1 MKTADL
7 FPLKDAQY
15 VQHMHIHT
23 LTVKIIL
30 GDLWALQ
37 CSFILHL
44 SSWVHVIN
52 QLTASSSPQFL
63 SSPNI
68 GMQFPFCFS
77 FSRGS
82 PHISSAHLWVL
93 SVFSTQTTL
102 FPMDVLPIHFVLITV
117 WDSELGS
124 LIVSFIFP
132 DPLTMDIFSSLVLP
146 QASCLRGLYR
156 FSSFW
161 DIKLSCSYTTAHFT
175 CTLHDAPYKH
185 NRKRFL
191 NMWTHILKL
200 LDLLHLDASELRD
213 MYFDFLLT
221 FKLFWSPH
229 SSS

>member
-1 MKTADL
+1 MKTAYL

-15 VQHMHIHT
+15 VQHMHMHT

-37 CSFILHL
+37 CSFILSL

-52 QLTASSSPQFL
+52 QLTASSSPQSL
-63 SSPNI
+63 SSSNI

-82 PHISSAHLWVL
+82 PHISSAHLRTVCVPHPNH
-93 SVFSTQTTL
+93 SFSYGCT
-102 FPMDVLPIHFVLITV
+102 PIHFVLITV

-124 LIVSFIFP
+124 LRVSSVFP
-132 DPLTMDIFSSLVLP
+132 DPLTMDIFSSLILP

-156 FSSFW
+156 FSSFG

-191 NMWTHILKL
+191 NM
-200 LDLLHLDASELRD
+200 
-213 MYFDFLLT
+213 
-221 FKLFWSPH
+221 
-229 SSS
+229 